1 MKISTLARP
10 AMVVAASVAMAFNVQ
25 AENVEV
31 ISVDPEAGEVTSL
44 SNITIGFSVA
54 VYKLD
59 GASEVTT
66 LKITDQDNN
75 EYAYTATLN
84 ARNAT
89 LNIELKDEITAPGT
103 YKVHL
108 DEGELMALSL
118 EVNEAVDITYTIAGE
133 SGSDDDSNFA
143 PIEEYMA
150 MPDPEEDQT
159 SLSNIM
165 IYLPEIEEPTLVAW
179 ETGDYSLIYAT
190 VEKDGKKVTQGMLDM
205 STYMRMDVISIDL
218 DDAVAEAGTY
228 TVTIP
233 AGAIK
238 DDASGT
244 VYGKLVLT
252 YNVVGVGDAKF
263 TVSPEDN
270 SQLTSLVGDIKFTY
284 TDYEKVGFASGPFM
298 VSVLNSDGKSVGS
311 FETSLP
317 GFKNIVQISIDEE
330 DAITTP
336 GTYTITI
343 PSGSVLGFIDE
354 DGNSEAIG
362 AATVTYVVGD
372 GGSSSETEGYKV
384 TIDPEEG
391 EVEEL
396 GSFTLTFEGANL
408 VKASDEATRDD
419 FPYYGTVDAEG
430 NITKVSQLSAN
441 TYAGNNTM
449 TVKTYTTVTAAGKY
463 AIVVPKGYYFVDGN
477 EPAEELVF
485 YYTIAEPEVKMY
497 MEAVFV
503 DPEEEAT
510 VENLDKIKFTFKVY
524 DENYEE
530 ITEGLTYKHNS
541 YTAPKLGLLNDDK
554 ASFKSY
560 NNGTISGT
568 DPDLLW
574 SSYYGVTDAG
584 YYIFTIPANY
594 MTATDANGNTVSNG
608 ETMAM
613 FEFAPDQSGVGSI
626 KFEKIENGAIYN
638 LNGVKLDADANN
650 LPAGIYIINGKKT
663 VVK

>member
-44 SNITIGFSVA
+44 SSITIGFSAA
-54 VYKLD
+54 VYNSD

-84 ARNAT
+84 ARKAT

-108 DEGELMALSL
+108 DEGELMAMSY

-133 SGSDDDSNFA
+133 SGSEDDSNFA

-179 ETGDYSLIYAT
+179 ETGDFSLIYAT

-396 GSFTLTFEGANL
+396 GSFTLTFEGATL

-510 VENLDKIKFTFKVY
+510 VKNLDKIKFTFKVY
-524 DENYEE
+524 DENYKE

-541 YTAPKLGLLNDDK
+541 YTAPKLGLLNDDM

-560 NNGTISGT
+560 NNGTIRGT

-594 MTATDANGNTVSNG
+594 MTATDANGNTVSNE

-613 FEFAPDQSGVGSI
+613 FEFAPDESGVGSI